1 MEESIPVILIVDDDE
16 VAVEV
21 LRKHLDALG
30 FSNVVSV
37 YNGYDAL
44 DVVRSRPISVM
55 LLDLLMPGM
64 SGTDVLEVMAEEFPR
79 IPVIVLTVHD
89 SVDAAVQCMRIGAFD
104 YMTKPVD
111 HNRLGSAIN
120 HAVKVQDLESRL
132 DLFGD
137 ENEKVEGPRNSASF
151 SEIVT
156 ASSKMQAVFQ
166 YVEAIAPSPKPVLI
180 TGESGTGKEL
190 LARAIHKI
198 SGRPGPLVTV
208 NVAGLDD
215 VMFSDTLFGHRRG
228 AFTGADKDRPGLISR
243 ADHGTL
249 FLDEIGD
256 MEPATQTKLLRLL
269 QENEY
274 YPLGSDEPVKTRAR
288 VVAATNSDLLDKQRK
303 GDFRRDLYY
312 RLVSHLVHLPALR
325 ERTED
330 IPLLLEHF
338 VTEAAKVSGRPV
350 PEIGEKIVDILYRYE
365 FPGNVRE
372 LQAIVVDAVSRTGG
386 DEVPLSLVQQFLAR
400 HLVTRKS
407 PMKNNPGEK
416 SRFSWTG
423 SFPQLPEVEQFLIDE
438 ALIRT
443 GNNQSAAAKLLGVSQ
458 STISRRSR
466 KE

>member
-1 MEESIPVILIVDDDE
+1 
-16 VAVEV
+16 
-21 LRKHLDALG
+21 
-30 FSNVVSV
+30 
-37 YNGYDAL
+37 
-44 DVVRSRPISVM
+44 
-55 LLDLLMPGM
+55 
-64 SGTDVLEVMAEEFPR
+64 
-79 IPVIVLTVHD
+79 
-89 SVDAAVQCMRIGAFD
+89 
-104 YMTKPVD
+104 
-111 HNRLGSAIN
+111 
-120 HAVKVQDLESRL
+120 
-132 DLFGD
+132 
-137 ENEKVEGPRNSASF
+137 
-151 SEIVT
+151 
-156 ASSKMQAVFQ
+156 
-166 YVEAIAPSPKPVLI
+166 
-180 TGESGTGKEL
+180 
-190 LARAIHKI
+190 
-198 SGRPGPLVTV
+198 
-208 NVAGLDD
+208 
-215 VMFSDTLFGHRRG
+215 
-228 AFTGADKDRPGLISR
+228 LISR

-350 PEIGEKIVDILYRYE
+350 PEIGEGVVDILYRYE